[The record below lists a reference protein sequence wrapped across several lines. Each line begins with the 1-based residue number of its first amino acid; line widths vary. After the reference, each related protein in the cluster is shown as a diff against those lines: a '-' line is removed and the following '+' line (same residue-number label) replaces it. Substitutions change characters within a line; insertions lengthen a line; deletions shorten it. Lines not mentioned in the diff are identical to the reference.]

1 MARDQAEAM
10 RKLGINKAHI
20 VGISQGGM
28 IAQYMAIDYPAMVDK
43 LVLVVTMAK
52 PNAMVQTV
60 IGHWMQG
67 LAGENNYKE
76 LFIDMSEKAYSE
88 KYLKKFRWLYPILT
102 SVGKPKD
109 FTRFLIQAQAC
120 IEHNGY
126 DALEKINCPTLIIG
140 GCQDKIVGPDAS
152 QETARKIKRAKLV
165 MYPAYGHGVYEEAKD
180 FNGRV
185 LRFLSKKVKKDK
197 GKDAK

>member
-60 IGHWMQG
+60 IDHWMQG

-120 IEHNGY
+120 IEHNAY
-126 DALEKINCPTLIIG
+126 DDL
-140 GCQDKIVGPDAS
+140 
-152 QETARKIKRAKLV
+152 
-165 MYPAYGHGVYEEAKD
+165 
-180 FNGRV
+180 F
-185 LRFLSKKVKKDK
+185 
-197 GKDAK
+197 